1 MRHPVWA
8 YSLFGIILYRVLS
21 GFLGKSETSVN
32 KRCKDSA
39 NQNAQDEPEQIW
51 KWEAHKGFRDAINI
65 QEDGIAQNKQNAQNN
80 TNSQRCNS
88 FLHDDSSLCYVCAT
102 FWSLVKEHVLQH
114 TLIIPQ
120 NDEKINLRSFLEDL
134 EELHNRNFR
143 TIYKKIMNK

>member
-1 MRHPVWA
+1 MRHPSWA

-21 GFLGKSETSVN
+21 GFRGKSETSVN

-88 FLHDDSSLCYVCAT
+88 FLHDDFLLVLWLCYV
-102 FWSLVKEHVLQH
+102 
-114 TLIIPQ
+114 
-120 NDEKINLRSFLEDL
+120 LEL
-134 EELHNRNFR
+134 GEGTYPSTHFNY
-143 TIYKKIMNK
+143 TTKC